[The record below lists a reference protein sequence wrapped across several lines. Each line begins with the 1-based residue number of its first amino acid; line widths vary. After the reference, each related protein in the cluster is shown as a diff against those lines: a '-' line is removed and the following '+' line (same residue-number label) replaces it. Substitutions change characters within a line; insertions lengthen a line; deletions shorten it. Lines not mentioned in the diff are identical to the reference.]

1 MTFIDVL
8 KNIRKKAFSQQD
20 KGHRFEKLM
29 NAYLQTD
36 PLYANKLKKIWLW
49 SDFPFKKDFSG
60 KDTGIDLVAKT
71 NEGDYWAIQCKC
83 YAEDASINKGEVDS
97 FLATSSKSFL
107 DDNLKR
113 RKFSH
118 RLWIS
123 TTNHWGPEA
132 LKAILNQNPPVSR
145 ISLSDLNIAPVNWN
159 NLIVGISGEES
170 RLKIHQLKDHQKEA
184 LVKAHYH
191 YKFHDRGKMIMACG
205 TGKTFTSLRLA
216 EQETNCKG
224 LILFLVP
231 SISLLGQ
238 TLREWSAQADEPIKA
253 ICVCSDVEVSKT
265 KKEDESGMSVI
276 DLALPASTDANNI
289 VRQLL
294 YHNEDKAKKGLTVIF
309 STYQSIEV
317 ISKAQKKFKKPFD
330 FIICDEAHRTTGVTL
345 AGEEE
350 SAFVKV
356 HDNDFLKA
364 ENRLYMTA
372 TPRIYS
378 EMAHAKAK
386 EYKAELCSMDN
397 EEYYGEEFYRIGF
410 GNAVERQLLSDYKVL
425 ILTVHENDIPKKFKN
440 ALTSNG
446 TKEIYTDDVMKL
458 SGCINALSKR
468 TIEKDTE
475 IVRDID
481 PEPMRRA
488 VAFAFTIKESKA
500 VTELFN
506 EFKDTF
512 YSTIPVKERNEL
524 VDVTAD
530 HVDGTMSALTRDE
543 KLTWLKSSPHDGK
556 ECRILSNVR
565 CLSEGVDVPTLD
577 AVLFLSPRNSQVDV
591 VQSVGRVMRIAPRKK
606 YGYIIIPVL
615 ISPNVSPEDALD
627 DNERFKVVWTVLNAL
642 RAHDDRFDAIINKIN
657 LNKQLPE
664 KIQIRDGLG
673 RSSEGQTWADEE
685 HTRFQDAIDKSRHI
699 DLGALSHVIFAKMVE
714 KVGNKRYWEQWA
726 QDVAKIAERH
736 IEHINDF
743 IAQGGKSK
751 ETFDN
756 FLAGLRQNINP
767 SITQDAAI
775 QMLAQ
780 HLITK
785 PVFDALFGNYAFVKK
800 NPVSQA
806 MQSMLENLDNR
817 TIEKDRI
824 ILKEFYES
832 VKMRTQGIDNG
843 EAKQKII
850 IELYDKFFKTAF
862 PLVVEQLGI
871 VYTPIEIVDF
881 MIHSVSDI
889 LKNEFNRELSDENI
903 HILDPF
909 TGTGTFI
916 TRLIQSGLIS
926 PKAIERKYTKE
937 LHANEIV
944 LLAYYIASI
953 NIENAYHDLNPDNDY
968 LPFEGICLTDTFQL
982 SEMENKQYIDEDE
995 LIENSFHNNTKRVK
1009 AQRKAPIQIII
1020 GNPPYSA
1027 GQKSANDNAK
1037 NQKYPK
1043 LEKRIEETYVAE
1055 SNATN
1060 KNSMY
1065 DSYIKAFRWASD
1077 RLDSQGGIIAFV
1089 SNSGWLDGNAATGF
1103 RKSLEKEFSSIYIF
1117 NLRGNQRTKGELS
1130 RKEGGKIF
1138 GSGSRTPIAITLLVK
1153 NPSAKTN
1160 KATIHYHDI
1169 GDYLSRE
1176 QKLEI
1181 IKNFLSINNMK
1192 DKLQILHPNK
1202 FGDWINHREESLESL
1217 IPIFPEKK
1225 YDKNTTGF
1233 FITYSNGL
1241 KTNRDAWCY
1250 NFSRKELID
1259 NIKITIE
1266 NYNLHADKYLNNK
1279 EKDIEKVINYDSTK
1293 LSWDRSQKEDL
1304 RLGKKYI
1311 YNPKSII
1318 SSLYRPFMCQWG
1330 YFNRSLN
1337 NCVYQLPKLFPT
1349 PNHNNILICLLSPG
1363 ETTKF
1368 STIIT
1373 NLLPDIHLIGTSQ
1386 CFPLYYYEEN
1396 TEDTQMSLYEDTTEK
1411 YIRRD
1416 GISDFILNRVKTLCG
1431 PKVTKEDIF
1440 YYVYGILHSEEYRK
1454 KYAVN
1459 LKKSLPRLPLPEEP
1473 RLFWDFSKAGRELAN
1488 LHLNYE
1494 TLKPYPLKEDS
1505 DQKNPSYKVTEM
1517 CFANRNGKIDKT
1529 TIIYNDHIT
1538 LWNIPLEAYEYV
1550 INGKSAI
1557 EWIMERYQVTIH
1569 KESQIKNDPNLWCE
1583 EQGNPRYIIDLIKR
1597 IVTLSLETRKI
1608 VKSLPKLGL

>member
-8 KNIRKKAFSQQD
+8 KNIRKKAFSQHD

-29 NAYLQTD
+29 KAYLQTD

-107 DDNLKR
+107 DDNLKKS
-113 RKFSH
+113 KFSH

-253 ICVCSDVEVSKT
+253 ICVCSDAEVSKT

-488 VAFAFTIKESKA
+488 VAFASTIKESKA

-512 YSTIPVKERNEL
+512 YSTIPVEERNEL

-726 QDVAKIAERH
+726 QDVAKIAKRH
-736 IEHINDF
+736 IEQINSF
-743 IAQGGKSK
+743 IAQDGKTK

-806 MQSMLENLDNR
+806 MQSMLENLDSL
-817 TIEKDRI
+817 TLEKDRT
-824 ILKEFYES
+824 ILNEFYES

-916 TRLIQSGLIS
+916 TRLIQSRLIS
-926 PKAIERKYTKE
+926 PKSIERKYTKE

-982 SEMENKQYIDEDE
+982 SEMEDIRYVDKDEF
-995 LIENSFHNNTKRVK
+995 IENSFHNNTKRVK
-1009 AQRKAPIQIII
+1009 AQRKAPIRIII
-1020 GNPPYSA
+1020 GNPPYSV
-1027 GQKSANDNAK
+1027 GQKSANDNAQ

-1043 LEKRIEETYVAE
+1043 LNKRIEETYVSE
-1055 SNATN
+1055 SKAQLN
-1060 KNSMY
+1060 NSLY

-1089 SNSGWLDGNAATGF
+1089 SNGAWLDGNATAGF
-1103 RKSLEKEFSSIYIF
+1103 RICLEKEFSSIFVF
-1117 NLRGNQRTKGELS
+1117 NLRGNCRTKGEL
-1130 RKEGGKIF
+1130 RRREGDGIF
-1138 GSGSRTPIAITLLVK
+1138 GLGSRTPIAITLLVK
-1153 NPSAKTN
+1153 NPSSKN
-1160 KATIHYHDI
+1160 KKATIYYHDI

-1181 IKNFLSINNMK
+1181 ISQFQSISNMR
-1192 DKLQILHPNK
+1192 DKLKIIHPNK
-1202 FGDWINHREESLESL
+1202 YIDWINHRDEGFEELIQL
-1217 IPIFPEKK
+1217 IPDKK
-1225 YDKNTTGF
+1225 FNQLTLSVFSVCSLGIATSRDSWIWNSSKTQLVNNLKGMIAFYNKQMFEFKNYNHKVHIKDFVNYDPTKISWSDLFLRDAKNT
-1233 FITYSNGL
+1233 IEYKYKYS
-1241 KTNRDAWCY
+1241 
-1250 NFSRKELID
+1250 
-1259 NIKITIE
+1259 
-1266 NYNLHADKYLNNK
+1266 
-1279 EKDIEKVINYDSTK
+1279 
-1293 LSWDRSQKEDL
+1293 DL
-1304 RLGKKYI
+1304 CIGM
-1311 YNPKSII
+1311 
-1318 SSLYRPFMCQWG
+1318 YRPFFKQ
-1330 YFNRSLN
+1330 YFQYDKKLIHRT
-1337 NCVYQLPKLFPT
+1337 YQQTKLFPT
-1349 PNHNNILICLLSPG
+1349 PQHDNLIICVSDIDVLIASR
-1363 ETTKF
+1363 
-1368 STIIT
+1368 IV
-1373 NLLPDIHLIGTSQ
+1373 DIHFNGDTQ

-1396 TEDTQMSLYEDTTEK
+1396 TESEQMSLYEDDSEK

-1416 GISDFILNRVKTLCG
+1416 GISDFIYKRVQELCG
-1431 PKVTKEDIF
+1431 SRVTKEDIF

-1454 KYAVN
+1454 KYAIN

-1473 RLFWDFSKAGRELAN
+1473 KLFWDFSKAGRNLAD

-1494 TLKPYPLKEDS
+1494 TLKPYPLREDFS
-1505 DQKNPSYKVTEM
+1505 KKNPSYKVTKM
-1517 CFANRNGKIDKT
+1517 RFVKTDKELT
-1529 TIIYNDHIT
+1529 KRAIVYNDDII
-1538 LWNIPLEAYEYV
+1538 LFEIPIEAYEYV
-1550 INGKSAI
+1550 VNGKSAI
-1557 EWIMERYQVTIH
+1557 EWIMERYQVTIDR
-1569 KESQIKNDPNLWCE
+1569 ESQIKNDPNLWCE
-1583 EQGNPRYIIDLIKR
+1583 EQGDPRYIIDLIKR